1 MTRMPF
7 TYPPEPERGRPPL
20 KPWLWLALTLSVLA
34 FCSTLLTRA

>member
-7 TYPPEPERGRPPL
+7 QWAEPDAKRPSL

-34 FCSTLLTRA
+34 FCTTLLTH